1 MINAKGHEYIVG
13 RMLAEDPERHSV
25 LYLRLNTTKNKVAL
39 NVSERK
45 A

>member
-13 RMLAEDPERHSV
+13 RMVAEDPERHSAASASQH
-25 LYLRLNTTKNKVAL
+25 NKNKVAL

-45 A
+45 S